1 MHDFFEDIREIA
13 DARDD
18 VAVED
23 DDAGEKPREDARI
36 AARKA
41 WEASPEGVE
50 WRRVEKQLLDKEL
63 AECVVS

>member
-23 DDAGEKPREDARI
+23 DDAGEKPREDASI

-41 WEASPEGVE
+41 WESSPEGVE